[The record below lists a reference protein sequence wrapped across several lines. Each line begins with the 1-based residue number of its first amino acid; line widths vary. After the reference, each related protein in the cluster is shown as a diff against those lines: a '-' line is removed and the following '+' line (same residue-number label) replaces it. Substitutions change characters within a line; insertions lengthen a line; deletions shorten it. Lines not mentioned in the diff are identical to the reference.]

1 MEWGLVWML
10 LILKI
15 PVFMLLY
22 IIWWAVK
29 DPPRPELADEEK
41 GGSDRPRK
49 PRPIAPLH
57 PRRGPHSGSGDAR
70 IPPPARTRT
79 ATARAR
85 VERD

>member
-15 PVFMLLY
+15 PIFMIFY

-29 DPPRPELADEEK
+29 DPPQPAPADEKK

-49 PRPIAPLH
+49 PRPIAPAH
-57 PRRGPHSGSGDAR
+57 PRRGPHGGAGDAR
-70 IPPPARTRT
+70 IPPPARTR
-79 ATARAR
+79 ATPARTR
-85 VERD
+85 VTRD

>member
-1 MEWGLVWML
+1 MWML

-29 DPPRPELADEEK
+29 DPPQPELADEGK
-41 GGSDRPRK
+41 DGSDRPRK
-49 PRPIAPLH
+49 PRPVTPRH
-57 PRRGPHSGSGDAR
+57 PRRGPHGGTGDAR

>member
-1 MEWGLVWML
+1 ML

-29 DPPRPELADEEK
+29 DPPQPELADDSN

-49 PRPIAPLH
+49 PRPITPRH
-57 PRRGPHSGSGDAR
+57 PRRGPHGGPGGAR
-70 IPPPARTRT
+70 IPPPARNPTPPP
-79 ATARAR
+79 RAPPF
-85 VERD
+85 VM

>member
-1 MEWGLVWML
+1 VWML

-15 PVFMLLY
+15 PIFMLLY

-29 DPPRPELADEEK
+29 DPPEPVPDEGK
-41 GGSDRPRK
+41 DGSDRPKK
-49 PRPIAPLH
+49 PRPITPRH
-57 PRRGPHSGSGDAR
+57 PRRGPHGGTGDAR